1 MSSGR
6 KLLTQLL
13 SFGPHVVSG
22 FEPRPWTK
30 IMLKAS
36 QRVIKTSDTYRL
48 AQTHERVRVR
58 RVQVRRSRVRR
69 VS

>member
-13 SFGPHVVSG
+13 SFGPQVVSG

-30 IMLKAS
+30 IMLETSQWGFKAPDS
-36 QRVIKTSDTYRL
+36 YRL
-48 AQTHERVRVR
+48 AQSHERVRARWVHVR
-58 RVQVRRSRVRR
+58 WLRVYR